1 MLYKCNEEK
10 LRFTLKNVSVLLKP
24 SASVVGCNWVC
35 ETVTYLETM
44 NTKKRPVEIH
54 NGEEVTV
61 ELKPNDVCDRTLR
74 LTVYDARRR
83 HVKNPIGHVI
93 FPLREARNLDKMN
106 SYAKKLTFYSQV
118 GLTSLYCNSYLLFKG
133 IKPWLST
140 LRNELSQNVVEFPVV
155 KPRITQIFAMYH
167 VFVFKRSTFFYSN
180 LCNSKTSIIRT
191 I

>member
-1 MLYKCNEEK
+1 MPFLAYLGEAKFNMLYKCNEEK
-10 LRFTLKNVSVLLKP
+10 LRFTLKHVSVLLKP
-24 SASVVGCNWVC
+24 SASVIGCNWVC

-54 NGEEVTV
+54 NGDEVTV
-61 ELKPNDVCDRTLR
+61 DLKPNDLCDRTLR

-118 GLTSLYCNSYLLFKG
+118 GNYS
-133 IKPWLST
+133 ST
-140 LRNELSQNVVEFPVV
+140 N
-155 KPRITQIFAMYH
+155 
-167 VFVFKRSTFFYSN
+167 FFTDFRVMMVCLVSW
-180 LCNSKTSIIRT
+180 
-191 I
+191 